1 VTLRIRPM
9 TDEDLE
15 AVVRVWHSSGQRA
28 YPFIDLWQRFT
39 LDEARTVFR
48 TVVASTCEVWVA
60 ATADGV
66 VGYLAIRGTYLDR
79 LYVAPDHQRRGIG
92 GALLAHALKRSPA
105 GLELH
110 THVKNATARSFYE
123 KRGFVAVRYGMSP
136 PPENEPD
143 VEYHWRPPAP

>member
-1 VTLRIRPM
+1 M

-39 LDEARTVFR
+39 FDEARTVFR

-66 VGYLAIRGTYLDR
+66 VGYLAIRATYLGR
-79 LYVAPDHQRRGIG
+79 LYVAPDHQRRGS
-92 GALLAHALKRSPA
+92 A
-105 GLELH
+105 
-110 THVKNATARSFYE
+110 
-123 KRGFVAVRYGMSP
+123 
-136 PPENEPD
+136 EPCSCM
-143 VEYHWRPPAP
+143 P